1 MATTNL
7 NITGGIP
14 PYTITVTKAGEDTN
28 RFVSYVGN
36 VLTFNAD
43 NTVNSPYTYYINV
56 EDANGCITSTVINL
70 ACPYECGVLPTIENV
85 TIDCDT
91 YSANLEFDI
100 TSDTD
105 VQVEIH
111 NPVNGAFFWQ
121 SYPAGSHTINAVI
134 PKDITSFI
142 EVYKQNTE
150 FQCKSSHTLNPS
162 CIEDCTFSFTVG
174 TPVCSEGTGSIL
186 LTPTHSEY
194 NVEIYESTNFS
205 VNLFQDR
212 IGNLIYFSPIM
223 DGNEHTYHIIGKQII
238 PPGIDPN
245 APMDCEYST
254 SFTLTCGNPST
265 PIQCENLDIV
275 LCLDNSGSISGNPL
289 NPGLYKSAV
298 QNIIDA
304 LKPNIENGDVK
315 IGVVKFGND
324 AEILNEL
331 SSDYTQIQNS
341 INSLTFKEG
350 ATNLCKGIAISRNV
364 LKNPNTVRNCNKLML
379 VITDGIPN
387 KSCDS
392 LFSSVQAKQQA
403 RTEVNLFKTIP
414 YVGSDSKLYWGKI
427 MIVGITSNVDQNFL
441 KELAST
447 PSDYRHSPSF
457 NNFAEIAYEIAESL
471 CSTS

>member
-111 NPVNGAFFWQ
+111 NPTNGAFFWQ

-134 PKDITSFI
+134 PKDKTSFI

-162 CIEDCTFSFTVG
+162 CIEDCTFSFTVS
-174 TPVCSEGTGSIL
+174 TPVCSGEIGSIL
-186 LTPTHSEY
+186 LTPTHVVSGIQ
-194 NVEIYESTNFS
+194 IYESTNPS
-205 VNLFQDR
+205 VNLYLYST
-212 IGNLIYFSPIM
+212 GNLKYFSPIM
-223 DGNEHTYHIIGKQII
+223 DGNEHTYHIIGKPFR
-238 PPGIDPN
+238 PPGTDPN
-245 APMDCEYST
+245 TIPNCEYST

-275 LCLDNSGSISGNPL
+275 LCLDNSGSISHNPI
-289 NPGLYKSAV
+289 NPDLYKSAV
-298 QNIIDA
+298 RNIVDA
-304 LKPNIENGDVK
+304 LKPNIENDDVK

-350 ATNLCKGIAISRNV
+350 ATNLCKGIVTSASVVRNS
-364 LKNPNTVRNCNKLML
+364 NTARNCNKLML

-387 KSCDS
+387 QGCEST
-392 LFSSVQAKQQA
+392 SSNTEAREQA
-403 RTEVNLFKTIP
+403 RIAANSFKAIA
-414 YVGSDSKLYWGKI
+414 YIGSDSKWYWGKL
-427 MIVGITSNVDQNFL
+427 MIVGITSSVDQNFL

>member
-43 NTVNSPYTYYINV
+43 NTINSPYTYYINV
-56 EDANGCITSTVINL
+56 EDANGCVTSTVINL
-70 ACPYECGVLPTIENV
+70 TCPYECGILPTIENV

-174 TPVCSEGTGSIL
+174 TPVCSGEIGSIL
-186 LTPTHSEY
+186 LTPISPGY
-194 NVEIYESTNFS
+194 NVQIYESTNFS
-205 VNLFQDR
+205 VNLVLYR
-212 IGNLIYFSPIM
+212 TGNLVYFSPIM
-223 DGNEHTYHIIGKQII
+223 DGNEHTYHIIGKQIT
-238 PPGIDPN
+238 PHGVDPN
-245 APMDCEYST
+245 TLIDCEYST

-265 PIQCENLDIV
+265 PIQCGQLDIV
-275 LCLDNSGSISGNPL
+275 LCLDDSSSITGGNRD
-289 NPGLYKSAV
+289 LYKSAV
-298 QNIIDA
+298 RSIIDA
-304 LKPNIENGDVK
+304 LKPNIESGDVK
-315 IGVVKFGND
+315 IGVTKFGNNGH
-324 AEILNEL
+324 IVLEL
-331 SSDYTQIQNS
+331 SSDYTQIRNS
-341 INSLTFKEG
+341 VDSLSFIQ
-350 ATNLCKGIAISRNV
+350 ATNICEGIVKSGEVA
-364 LKNPNTVRNCNKLML
+364 KNPNTARNCDKLL
-379 VITDGIPN
+379 LIITDGVPN
-387 KSCDS
+387 RGCE
-392 LFSSVQAKQQA
+392 SSGPDPGSQAKVA
-403 RTEVNLFKTIP
+403 AAGFKGIP
-414 YVGSDSKLYWGKI
+414 YIGSNSTLYWSKI
-427 MIVGITSNVDQNFL
+427 MTVGVTSHADQNLL
-441 KELAST
+441 KEIAST
-447 PSDYRHSPSF
+447 PSDFKYVPSF